1 MNGSVDRA
9 IAFKTKLNFVAQ
21 LLSCV
26 IGHGL
31 QSRDTFLFSIK
42 NYGLQKILK
51 A

>member
-31 QSRDTFLFSIK
+31 QSRATFLFSIK
-42 NYGLQKILK
+42 IMGFKK
-51 A
+51 S